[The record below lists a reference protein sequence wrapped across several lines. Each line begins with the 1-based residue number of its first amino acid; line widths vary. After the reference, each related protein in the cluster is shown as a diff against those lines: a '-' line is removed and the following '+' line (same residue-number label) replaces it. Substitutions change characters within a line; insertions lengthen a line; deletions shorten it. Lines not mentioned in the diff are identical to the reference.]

1 MSQPPELGVLA
12 AVVAR
17 QSADLSLYA
26 DFVTAQLAGALPAD
40 QVQVVRKRGVFGTK
54 PDAPVLAVSVRLGD
68 YGYTLRRPN
77 TSAAPIAE
85 VTHVVNGIV
94 LSTRS
99 VGLEE
104 WARDVAVGL
113 HTLTERN
120 ADAAAFLARVTG
132 FSV

>member
-1 MSQPPELGVLA
+1 MTEAPDLGVLA

-26 DFVTAQLAGALPAD
+26 DFVTSLLAGALPGD
-40 QVQVVRKRGVFGTK
+40 QVRVVRKRGVFGTK
-54 PDAPVLAVSVRLGD
+54 PDAPVLAVSVRLGEHD
-68 YGYTLRRPN
+68 YTLRRTQP
-77 TSAAPIAE
+77 TVPPVAE
-85 VTHVVNGIV
+85 VAHVVNGIV

-99 VGLEE
+99 LGIDE

-113 HTLTERN
+113 RALTERN

-132 FSV
+132 YSV